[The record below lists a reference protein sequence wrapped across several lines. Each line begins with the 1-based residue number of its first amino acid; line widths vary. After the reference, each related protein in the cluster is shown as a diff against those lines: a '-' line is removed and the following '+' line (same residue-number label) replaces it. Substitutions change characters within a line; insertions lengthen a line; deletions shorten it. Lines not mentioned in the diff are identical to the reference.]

1 MNKYSKEFY
10 NELYNEFNNSN
21 LNVTDFCKKKGIAPS
36 TFYKNRNINNDNEF
50 VDITNKIKI
59 NSDIKINLTNM
70 EISVNESTN
79 FNLLKNIIKALR

>member
-21 LNVTDFCKKKGIAPS
+21 LNVNDFCKKKGIAPS

-79 FNLLKNIIKALR
+79 LNLLKNISKALR